1 MSQGSLY
8 VVRMAATTI
17 SAEAPSLSPSPTGSI
32 EARAVEATLAC
43 IARHGLAKTT
53 FDDVAREAG
62 CARATLYRYF
72 GGKRQLVRVTVAREA
87 ARMAAGIRESADAES
102 TLEDAV
108 VAMVVRAA
116 RELRQ
121 HEAIQFLF
129 AFEPEV
135 VLPHVTF
142 DAGNRFL
149 VAAGS
154 AVAPALARFLP
165 PERLDRA
172 GEWLAR
178 VVLTHAVSPT
188 SPIDLTDAAAARAL
202 VREFVLPGVVGP
214 ESVLP
219 SVPTRG

>member
-1 MSQGSLY
+1 
-8 VVRMAATTI
+8 MALPTATPQ
-17 SAEAPSLSPSPTGSI
+17 APSLSPTI
-32 EARAVEATLAC
+32 EDRAVQGVLDC
-43 IARHGLAKTT
+43 VARHGLTKTT

-72 GGKRQLVRVTVAREA
+72 GGKQALVQLTVTREA
-87 ARMAAGIRESADAES
+87 ARIAAGIRDSADAEP

-108 VAMVVRAA
+108 VAIVVRAA
-116 RELRQ
+116 RELRE
-121 HEAIQFLF
+121 HESLQFLF

-149 VAAGS
+149 VAAG
-154 AVAPALARFLP
+154 AAIAPALTRFLP
-165 PERLDRA
+165 AERAERA

-188 SPIDLTDAAAARAL
+188 SPIDLTDESAARSL
-202 VREFVLPGVVGP
+202 VRHFVLPGLAGP
-214 ESVLP
+214 ESANTVTLA
-219 SVPTRG
+219 T

>member
-1 MSQGSLY
+1 MSLPTMTPQ
-8 VVRMAATTI
+8 
-17 SAEAPSLSPSPTGSI
+17 APSLSPTI
-32 EARAVEATLAC
+32 EDRAVQAMLAC
-43 IARHGLAKTT
+43 VARHGLAKTT

-72 GGKRQLVRVTVAREA
+72 GGKRQLVRLTVTRESARI
-87 ARMAAGIRESADAES
+87 AAGIRDAAGAEP

-116 RELRQ
+116 QELRE
-121 HEAIQFLF
+121 HDALQFLF
-129 AFEPEV
+129 AFEPEL

-154 AVAPALARFLP
+154 AVAPALTRFLP
-165 PERLDRA
+165 AERAERA
-172 GEWLAR
+172 AEWLAR

-188 SPIDLTDAAAARAL
+188 SPIDLTDESEARSL
-202 VREFVLPGVVGP
+202 VLEFVLPGLAGA
-214 ESVLP
+214 ESAVP
-219 SVPTRG
+219 STPTITRG